1 MRPYSLDLRQR
12 VAAALDAHEGSQA
25 RIAQRF
31 RVSVSFITRLLRRR
45 RTGSLTPKP
54 HGGGHPPALD
64 RDAQDRLRQAVRDQP
79 DATLAELAGRV
90 GVRCGIM
97 AIFRTLRKLKITRK
111 KKSLHATQRDSPR
124 VRRKR
129 RAFRRAMAAVAPEHQ
144 VFVDEAG
151 AHTAMTRT
159 YGRAPRGQRVRG
171 AVPGRWTSVTL
182 VAGLRRSGV
191 VAPLAFEGAMDAPTF
206 RAYVEQILTPELRP
220 GDVVIWDNLK
230 PHADRQARAAV
241 AGAGAAVEPLPP
253 YSPDLTPIEELWSKV
268 KGVLR
273 SVAGRTT
280 AAVYEGRRQAFALV
294 RPQDTL
300 GWFSKCALCATPSCT
315 AINQQLVRLG
325 LVMMKVDVFA
335 FGGGFAAV
343 PLMFREIV

>member
-12 VAAALDAHEGSQA
+12 VAAAVDAREGSQSEIA
-25 RIAQRF
+25 RRF
-31 RVSVSFITRLLRRR
+31 RVSVSFITRLLRRGR
-45 RTGSLTPKP
+45 RTGSLAPGP

-64 RDAQDRLRQAVRDQP
+64 HDGQDRLRQAVRDQP
-79 DATLAELAGRV
+79 DATLAELGGRM
-90 GVRCGIM
+90 GVPCGRM

-144 VFVDEAG
+144 VFVDETG
-151 AHTAMTRT
+151 ANTAMTRT
-159 YGRAPRGQRVRG
+159 FGRAPRGHRVKG
-171 AVPGRWTSVTL
+171 SVPGRWTSVTL
-182 VAGLRRSGV
+182 VAGLRLSGV
-191 VAPLAFEGAMDAPTF
+191 VAPFAFEGAMNAPTF
-206 RAYVEQILTPELRP
+206 RSYVEQILRPELRP
-220 GDVVIWDNLK
+220 GDVVVWDNLR

-241 AGAGAAVEPLPP
+241 TAAGASLEPLPP

-280 AAVYEGRRQAFALV
+280 GAVYAGMRRAFESV
-294 RPQDTL
+294 CPQDIQ
-300 GWFSKCALCATPSCT
+300 GWFSMCGLCATQP
-315 AINQQLVRLG
+315 
-325 LVMMKVDVFA
+325 
-335 FGGGFAAV
+335 
-343 PLMFREIV
+343 